1 MKSERI
7 RELRKKHGL
16 TQQKLGELIGVKKS
30 SISQW
35 ENDEHSPSG
44 DNLAQL
50 SKVFGVSA
58 H

>member
-7 RELRKKHGL
+7 KELRKKHGL

-35 ENDEHSPSG
+35 END
-44 DNLAQL
+44 
-50 SKVFGVSA
+50 
-58 H
+58 